1 MSDTVVATEK
11 NTVIKKMT
19 NYRWII
25 MGLIFVFYTMVYA
38 DRANIGIVLPYIKKE
53 FSLSNFEAGSLASL
67 FFVGY
72 SISQIPAGMWFR
84 KRGIRG
90 LVTSAMVVTSVFT
103 GLIGT
108 ATSAFFIQLYRFG
121 LGVAEGPCPI
131 GVTAVI
137 NNWFPP
143 KEKGTATG
151 IYIAA
156 GKFAPVIVPPLTV
169 WVMMELGWRGVFF
182 AFTIPGVLLAL
193 VWYIFIKDRPEESP
207 FCSEA
212 EVAYIRETDP
222 KQNEVKVIKERKSLG
237 MLDKFIRTKKLE
249 LIDTNREVFLSWNL
263 WADAIGYFCLISIV
277 YGLLT
282 WIPSYLINERHLS
295 LIKMGFVASAPW
307 VGAVLGSFFGGMIS
321 DKLLDARRKPLM
333 LVSTLATACMMYAL
347 MNLSNNPTEIAIV
360 LFLTGFLLS
369 LGYANYSSYPMGLTT
384 KKTFPVAIG
393 LVNSFGSLG
402 GFFAPMAAGYFL
414 DTLGYTAVFTY
425 FGISALISLLATLT
439 MDEPI

>member
-1 MSDTVVATEK
+1 MFNTVVEPVK
-11 NTVIKKMT
+11 NTVLKKMT
-19 NYRWII
+19 NFRWII
-25 MGLIFVFYTMVYA
+25 MGLIFVFYTMTYA
-38 DRANIGIVLPYIKKE
+38 DRANIGVVLPYVQKE

-67 FFVGY
+67 FFIGY
-72 SISQIPAGMWFR
+72 SLTQIPAGIWFR
-84 KRGIRG
+84 KRSIRG
-90 LVTSAMVVTSVFT
+90 LVTAAMLVTSIFT

-108 ATSAFFIQLYRFG
+108 ASSAFFIKLYRFG
-121 LGVAEGPCPI
+121 LGLAEGPCPI

-169 WVMMELGWRGVFF
+169 WIMLHFGWRGVFYV
-182 AFTIPGVLLAL
+182 FTIPGILLAL

-212 EVAYIRETDP
+212 EVAHIRERDSNA
-222 KQNEVKVIKERKSLG
+222 NEEKIVKERKSFG
-237 MLDKFIRTKKLE
+237 MLDKIIRAKKLE
-249 LIDTNREVFLSWNL
+249 LIDSNRGVFLSWNL
-263 WADAIGYFCLISIV
+263 WADAIGYFSLISIV

-307 VGAVLGSFFGGMIS
+307 VGAVLGSFLGGMIS
-321 DKLLDARRKPLM
+321 DKLLEARRKPLM
-333 LVSTLATACMMYAL
+333 LVSTIATAGMMYAL
-347 MNLSNNPTEIAIV
+347 MNLSNDPMEIAIV

-384 KKTFPVAIG
+384 KKSFPVAIG

-402 GFFAPMAAGYFL
+402 GFFAPMIAGYF
-414 DTLGYTAVFTY
+414 
-425 FGISALISLLATLT
+425 
-439 MDEPI
+439 